1 MKTCEKTDR
10 FVQFRQQLVQ
20 ISINPSLEPRRRKLS
35 LGNEGSS
42 SPLPKFTLQPKLITT
57 VKKSCE
63 LSHSGS
69 RMFVRKPVFFKLPM
83 NRSTDAIQANGLR
96 LPNSPVQ
103 KPLLTIKTASTA
115 DPEVSAACQ
124 QLREPASKYSV
135 QREHPNGSALAQHE
149 APDKLMKKSSLVSR
163 KSLRTLLN
171 QNLES
176 PICLTNEQVRKLDS
190 TESSTPTKPILRRRT
205 KWRLTDAI
213 ALHQL
218 LDQPEQPSSALKRV
232 SFSKNMM
239 VRVYSKDKCN

>member
-1 MKTCEKTDR
+1 MMTSGKPDR

-42 SPLPKFTLQPKLITT
+42 SPMPKFTLQPKLITD

-63 LSHSGS
+63 LNSSGS
-69 RMFVRKPVFFKLPM
+69 RMFPKKPVFFKLPM
-83 NRSTDAIQANGLR
+83 NRSTDAFLANGLR
-96 LPNSPVQ
+96 LPDSPMH

-115 DPEVSAACQ
+115 DPEVSAASH
-124 QLREPASKYSV
+124 QLRETVSKYSV
-135 QREHPNGSALAQHE
+135 QREYPKGFTLAQHE

-176 PICLTNEQVRKLDS
+176 PICLTNDQVRKLDS
-190 TESSTPTKPILRRRT
+190 TELSTPTKPILRRRT

-213 ALHQL
+213 ELHQL